1 MKNNQENQT
10 TAPAVTEA
18 EVKKMMNSHTREIW
32 NLPHGGRVSVSWQL
46 DNLTAEEHHKYKQ
59 CVDMAIAR
67 MIVQL
72 ELG

>member
-10 TAPAVTEA
+10 SAPAVTEA
-18 EVKKMMNSHTREIW
+18 EVKKMMNSYTREIW
-32 NLPHGGRVSVSWQL
+32 NLPHGGRISVSFQL
-46 DNLTAEEHHKYKQ
+46 DNLTSDDHHKYKQ

-72 ELG
+72 NLG

>member
-1 MKNNQENQT
+1 
-10 TAPAVTEA
+10 
-18 EVKKMMNSHTREIW
+18 MMNSHTREIW